1 MITLKT
7 FEFNPFQENT
17 YVLSDET
24 GECIIIDAGCYTEN
38 EFRKLFSYIS
48 SNKLNP
54 VRLVNTHGHVDHI
67 MGVKGVSERYGLK
80 PEIHML
86 DLYLVENAPEHAKM
100 FGFEIPALPAFNN
113 YLEEGI
119 NIRFGKSELEVLFVP
134 GHTAG
139 SVAFFAAI
147 DKFVITGDVLFKGS
161 IGRTDLPG
169 GDYDKLMSSIFQKLL
184 VLDNSVLV
192 FPGHGP
198 STTIGLE
205 KINNPF
211 LVG

>member
-17 YVLSDET
+17 YILSDEI
-24 GECIIIDAGCYTEN
+24 GECIIIDAGCYAEN
-38 EFRKLFSYIS
+38 EFKKLFNYIA

-67 MGVKGVSERYGLK
+67 LGVKGVSDHFGLK

-86 DLYLVENAPEHAKM
+86 DLYLVENASEHAKM
-100 FGFEIPALPAFNN
+100 FGFEIPALPIFNN
-113 YLEEGI
+113 FLEEGV
-119 NIRFGKSELEVLFVP
+119 NIRFGNSELEVLYVP
-134 GHTAG
+134 GHTTG
-139 SVAFFAAI
+139 SVAFFARN
-147 DKFVITGDVLFKGS
+147 DNFVITGDVLFKGS

-169 GDYDKLMSSIFQKLL
+169 GDYDKLMTSIFQKLL
-184 VLDNSVLV
+184 VLDNSVIV
-192 FPGHGP
+192 YPGHGP

-211 LVG
+211 LIG